1 MKTRKSLALALA
13 LIAFISLLSGCAVF
27 GSEPDV
33 KYKEI
38 DGEIH
43 VTGYTD
49 KTVVTDLTIPDEVDG
64 KKVTVIEDFGV
75 VNAESLTKITIGKNV
90 REIGPWGLTNNQH
103 LAAFEVDPENE
114 YFTARDGVLFSKD
127 MKTLYCY
134 PCGKGVTFDRFGQ
147 AATDADGNVIATQYA
162 IPEGVEVIREKA
174 FYKCYYVNVT
184 AFPDS
189 ITRIEEKAFHRTS
202 SLLDFT
208 MPAHLEYIGKDAFAY
223 DDKLTDLTIPAT
235 IREIGEYAFFNCTGM
250 VRLAVL
256 AKEADMTLGTKWMP
270 TEKGRVRT
278 ECEVTFAE

>member
-1 MKTRKSLALALA
+1 
-13 LIAFISLLSGCAVF
+13 
-27 GSEPDV
+27 
-33 KYKEI
+33 
-38 DGEIH
+38 
-43 VTGYTD
+43 
-49 KTVVTDLTIPDEVDG
+49 
-64 KKVTVIEDFGV
+64 
-75 VNAESLTKITIGKNV
+75 
-90 REIGPWGLTNNQH
+90 
-103 LAAFEVDPENE
+103 
-114 YFTARDGVLFSKD
+114 
-127 MKTLYCY
+127 
-134 PCGKGVTFDRFGQ
+134 
-147 AATDADGNVIATQYA
+147 
-162 IPEGVEVIREKA
+162 VEVIREKA

-256 AKEADMTLGTKWMP
+256 AKEADVTLGTKWMP